1 MPSVI
6 PASPPGDWLP
16 VIIFTIVGVAF
27 AAVMLLI
34 PRFLSP
40 KHPSPG
46 KARPYECGE
55 RVSGDVMR
63 QLRIGWYLFALVF
76 IIFDVDVVFL
86 WPLVRV
92 IGGEEAWLQNAGLG
106 LFAFFDLAVFIGI
119 LVVALVYAW
128 KKGVLQWE

>member
-55 RVSGDVMR
+55 RVSSDVMR